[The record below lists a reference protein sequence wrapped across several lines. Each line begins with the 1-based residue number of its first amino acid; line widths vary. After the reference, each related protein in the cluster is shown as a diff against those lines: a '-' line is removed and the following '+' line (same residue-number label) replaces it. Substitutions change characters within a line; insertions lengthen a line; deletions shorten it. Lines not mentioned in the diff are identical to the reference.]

1 VRHLSHRLIALAA
14 LGAAVGRPATTN
26 AQQLRST
33 TTVPAVT
40 PSADIDPEAVS
51 ALEQMG
57 TYLRTLKAFQ
67 VKARITTE
75 EVLVDGQKVQLES
88 VANLV
93 AEKPDKLRLEVTSA
107 NQHRLFFYDGKNFT
121 LVAPRSNY
129 YATVAAPATIPELA
143 TKLEERFGIDL
154 PFVDLF
160 RWGTSGADIA
170 AIKGATDVGPSVID
184 GVTVE
189 QYAFCQDGFDWQI
202 WIQDGDF
209 PLPLKLVIT
218 TLTDEAR
225 PQHASVYTWNL
236 APSVEDSSF
245 TYVPAKDMKLIKFVD
260 VTIKGKPV
268 KKSEDQDK

>member
-33 TTVPAVT
+33 NTVPAVT

-67 VKARITTE
+67 VKAQITTE

-93 AEKPDKLRLEVTSA
+93 AVKPDKLRLEVTSA

-129 YATVAAPATIPELA
+129 YATVPAPATIPELA
-143 TKLEERFGIDL
+143 NTLEDKFGIDL
-154 PFVDLF
+154 PFIDLF
-160 RWGTSGADIA
+160 RWGTAGADIA
-170 AIKGATDVGPSVID
+170 DIKGATDVGPSVID

-189 QYAFCQDGFDWQI
+189 QYAFRQDGFDWQI
-202 WIQDGDF
+202 WIQEGDF

-236 APSVEDSSF
+236 APSVEDASF
-245 TYVPAKDMKLIKFVD
+245 TYVPGKDVKPIKFVD
-260 VTIKGKPV
+260 ITIKGKPV